1 MRLAHFTFMDCHL
14 HIGKPDDV
22 DQSILQLLVAALDS
36 DGFVG
41 GTEWGI
47 TVEESQPLVGMASFD
62 TTFRRNRMARCV
74 LAWSEAQAKQAW
86 AVSCEEAAAVGQ
98 LRQGTVRRKLELP
111 WLAVV
116 LLPTMAN
123 APRSAI
129 KEAGAIEAHV
139 ARALL
144 MRHGSVLS

>member
-1 MRLAHFTFMDCHL
+1 MRLAHFTFLDCHL
-14 HIGKPDDV
+14 HNGKLDDV
-22 DQSILQLLVAALDS
+22 DPSIIQLLVVALDG
-36 DGFVG
+36 DGCLGRTGWRIIVD
-41 GTEWGI
+41 
-47 TVEESQPLVGMASFD
+47 ESRPLVGVASFD
-62 TTFRRNRMARCV
+62 TAFRRNRLARCILV
-74 LAWSEAQAKQAW
+74 WSEAQATQAW
-86 AVSCEEAAAVGQ
+86 AVACEEAAAVGQ

-144 MRHGSVLS
+144 ARLARAQ